1 MKYSEMESGNVGLG
15 QLGSVFSNTTDNL
28 TPVNGVFVAI
38 TVIADAKFTVLQPEG
53 GDGVKFASTTVA
65 STSGAGDGNEAIATG
80 VSSGTEFPQG
90 ITIFGRYKSITLAE
104 GSIIAYIG

>member
-28 TPVNGVFVAI
+28 TPTNGVFVAI
-38 TVIADAKFTVLQPEG
+38 TVIEDAKFTELQPEG
-53 GDGVKFASTTVA
+53 GNGVKFASTTTA

-80 VSSGTEFPQG
+80 ASSGTEFTAG
-90 ITIFGRYKSITLAE
+90 TTIFGRYKSITLAD
-104 GSIIAYIG
+104 GAIIAYIG

>member
-1 MKYSEMESGNVGLG
+1 MKYSEMEASNVGLG
-15 QLGSVFSNTTDNL
+15 QSGSVYSNTQDNL

-38 TVIADAKFTVLQPEG
+38 TVLDTAKFTVLQPEG
-53 GDGVKFASTTVA
+53 GDGVKFASTTTA
-65 STSGAGDGNEAIATG
+65 STSGTGDGNEILPATQ
-80 VSSGTEFPQG
+80 EFPQG

>member
-38 TVIADAKFTVLQPEG
+38 TVIEDAKFTVLQPEG
-53 GDGVKFASTTVA
+53 GDGEKFASTTVA
-65 STSGAGDGNEAIATG
+65 STSGAGDGNEIVPATQ
-80 VSSGTEFPQG
+80 EFPQG